1 MKHDHHS
8 HAHEEAAHDEHDHE
22 GHDHKENDHHEHG
35 SSHHHGHSHSHAG
48 NSLKWPLL
56 LTLAFAC
63 VEAVGGW
70 FSGSLALMGDAGHMF
85 SDSAALGLAWL
96 GTWIA
101 AKPASQKHS
110 YGLMRAEII
119 VAFVNC
125 LVMLAV
131 VGAIV
136 IEAIQR
142 MQTPQQ
148 VHSLEVMV
156 IAFVGLLVNL
166 LVARQLHQHQ
176 DNVNHKAALLHVLG
190 DLLGSVA
197 ALAAGA
203 VIYFTGWM
211 LIDPVLSLLI
221 SALILF
227 STFRLL
233 REVLHVLMEGV
244 PSHISIQEVTRALQ
258 GVPEVQEVHS
268 VHIWSLSSE
277 VSALSAHIALNDM
290 EQWHDVLN
298 AIRTL
303 LHDRF
308 DIEHVTL
315 QPETVAALN
324 AGKVACW
331 LTKKAGQP
339 A

>member
-1 MKHDHHS
+1 MKHDHHT
-8 HAHEEAAHDEHDHE
+8 HAHQAPGHDHE
-22 GHDHKENDHHEHG
+22 EHDDHDHAHRHD
-35 SSHHHGHSHSHAG
+35 HHHGHSHSHAG

-63 VEAVGGW
+63 VEAIGGW
-70 FSGSLALMGDAGHMF
+70 YSGSLALMGDAGHMF

-136 IEAIQR
+136 FEAIERLQH
-142 MQTPQQ
+142 PQQ

-190 DLLGSVA
+190 DMLGSVA

-211 LIDPVLSLLI
+211 MIDPVLSLLI

-244 PSHISIQEVTRALQ
+244 PSHISIQDVTRALQ
-258 GVPEVQEVHS
+258 NVPEVQEVHS

-277 VSALSAHIALNDM
+277 VSALSAHIVLNDM
-290 EQWHDVLN
+290 EQWHEVLN

-324 AGKVACW
+324 AGKVGCW

>member
-1 MKHDHHS
+1 MKHDHHT
-8 HAHEEAAHDEHDHE
+8 HAHQAPGHDHE
-22 GHDHKENDHHEHG
+22 EHDDHDHAHRHD
-35 SSHHHGHSHSHAG
+35 HHHGHSHSHAG

-70 FSGSLALMGDAGHMF
+70 YSGSLALMGDAGHMF

-136 IEAIQR
+136 FEAIERLQH
-142 MQTPQQ
+142 PQQ

-190 DLLGSVA
+190 DMLGSVA

-211 LIDPVLSLLI
+211 MIDPVLSLLI

-244 PSHISIQEVTRALQ
+244 PSHISIQDVTRALQ
-258 GVPEVQEVHS
+258 NVPEVQEVHS

-277 VSALSAHIALNDM
+277 VSALSAHIVLDDM
-290 EQWHDVLN
+290 EQWHEVLN

-324 AGKVACW
+324 AGKVGCW

>member
-1 MKHDHHS
+1 M
-8 HAHEEAAHDEHDHE
+8 
-22 GHDHKENDHHEHG
+22 
-35 SSHHHGHSHSHAG
+35 
-48 NSLKWPLL
+48 
-56 LTLAFAC
+56 
-63 VEAVGGW
+63 
-70 FSGSLALMGDAGHMF
+70 
-85 SDSAALGLAWL
+85 
-96 GTWIA
+96 
-101 AKPASQKHS
+101 
-110 YGLMRAEII
+110 
-119 VAFVNC
+119 
-125 LVMLAV
+125 
-131 VGAIV
+131 
-136 IEAIQR
+136 
-142 MQTPQQ
+142 
-148 VHSLEVMV
+148 
-156 IAFVGLLVNL
+156 
-166 LVARQLHQHQ
+166 
-176 DNVNHKAALLHVLG
+176 
-190 DLLGSVA
+190 LGSVA

-211 LIDPVLSLLI
+211 MIDPVLSLLI

-244 PSHISIQEVTRALQ
+244 PSHISIQDVTRALQ
-258 GVPEVQEVHS
+258 NVPEVQEVHS

-277 VSALSAHIALNDM
+277 VSALSAHIVLNDM
-290 EQWHDVLN
+290 EQWHEVLN

-324 AGKVACW
+324 AGKVGCW

>member
-1 MKHDHHS
+1 MKHDHHT
-8 HAHEEAAHDEHDHE
+8 HAQQDSAHDEHDHHDHHHE
-22 GHDHKENDHHEHG
+22 GHEPHDHA
-35 SSHHHGHSHSHAG
+35 HHHGHSHSHTG

-70 FSGSLALMGDAGHMF
+70 YSGSLALLGDAGHMF

-96 GTWIA
+96 GSWIA

-131 VGAIV
+131 VAAIV
-136 IEAIQR
+136 YEAIQR
-142 MQTPQQ
+142 LQTPQP
-148 VHSLEVMV
+148 VHSLEVMG

-166 LVARQLHQHQ
+166 LVASQLHQHQ

-211 LIDPVLSLLI
+211 AIDPVLSILI

-244 PSHISIQEVTRALQ
+244 PAHISIQEVTRALQ
-258 GVPEVQEVHS
+258 SIPEVQEVHS

-277 VSALSAHIALNDM
+277 VTALSAHIALNDM
-290 EQWHDVLN
+290 EQWHEVLN

-324 AGKVACW
+324 AGKVGCW
-331 LTKKAGQP
+331 LTKRA
-339 A
+339 AEAA

>member
-1 MKHDHHS
+1 MKHDHHT
-8 HAHEEAAHDEHDHE
+8 HAHQAPGHDHE
-22 GHDHKENDHHEHG
+22 EHDDHDHAHRHD
-35 SSHHHGHSHSHAG
+35 HHHGHSHSHAG

-136 IEAIQR
+136 FEAIERLQH
-142 MQTPQQ
+142 PQK

-190 DLLGSVA
+190 DMLGSVA

-211 LIDPVLSLLI
+211 MIDPVLSLLI

-244 PSHISIQEVTRALQ
+244 PSHISIQDVTRALQ
-258 GVPEVQEVHS
+258 NVPEVQEVHS

-277 VSALSAHIALNDM
+277 VSALSAHIVLNDM
-290 EQWHDVLN
+290 EQWHEVLN

-324 AGKVACW
+324 AGKVGCW

>member
-1 MKHDHHS
+1 MKHDHHTP
-8 HAHEEAAHDEHDHE
+8 AHQAPGHDHE
-22 GHDHKENDHHEHG
+22 EHDDHDHAHRHD
-35 SSHHHGHSHSHAG
+35 HHHGHSHSHAG

-70 FSGSLALMGDAGHMF
+70 YSGSLALMGDAGHMF

-136 IEAIQR
+136 FEAIERLQN
-142 MQTPQQ
+142 PQQ

-190 DLLGSVA
+190 DMLGSVA

-211 LIDPVLSLLI
+211 MIDPVLSLLI

-244 PSHISIQEVTRALQ
+244 PSHISIQDVTRALQ
-258 GVPEVQEVHS
+258 NVPEVQEVHS

-277 VSALSAHIALNDM
+277 VSALSAHIVLNDM
-290 EQWHDVLN
+290 EQWHEVLN

-324 AGKVACW
+324 AGKVGCW

>member
-1 MKHDHHS
+1 MKHDHHT
-8 HAHEEAAHDEHDHE
+8 HAHQAPGHDHE
-22 GHDHKENDHHEHG
+22 EHDDHDHAHRHD
-35 SSHHHGHSHSHAG
+35 HHHGHSHSHAG

-70 FSGSLALMGDAGHMF
+70 YSGSLALMGDAGHMF

-136 IEAIQR
+136 FEAIERLQH
-142 MQTPQQ
+142 PQQ

-190 DLLGSVA
+190 DMLGSVA

-211 LIDPVLSLLI
+211 MIDPVLSLLI

-244 PSHISIQEVTRALQ
+244 PSHISIQDVTRALQ
-258 GVPEVQEVHS
+258 SVPEVQEVHS

-277 VSALSAHIALNDM
+277 VSALSAHIVLNDM
-290 EQWHDVLN
+290 EQWHEVLN

-324 AGKVACW
+324 AGKVGCW